1 MNTHHETILNV
12 QGMSCHSCVR
22 HVNEALGELDGV
34 AKVEVRL
41 RDGKVLVRHDQNKA
55 TVDHMI
61 AALREAGYESSL
73 ASTA

>member
-12 QGMSCHSCVR
+12 AGMRCQSCVR
-22 HVNEALGELDGV
+22 HIHEALGELDGV

-41 RDGKVLVRHDQNKA
+41 GDGKVLVRHDQNKA
-55 TVDHMI
+55 TVNHVI

-73 ASTA
+73 AAAA